1 MEACQGFFRI
11 YALCFACVIL
21 TLKTITKKSLK
32 DHHNMSNS
40 EPEVDWAV
48 FIPAVIIVLVCAIPL
63 MIFPESASQIL
74 ADGRKIIMT
83 NFLWLYL
90 IVGISTT
97 LFCLWL
103 VLGRYAHVKLGA
115 PDESPE
121 YSDMHWVAMMFTTAI
136 GASVIAWGFAEPI
149 FYLQTPPLGIEVGS
163 TKSFEWAHM
172 YPLLHWGIVPWSMY
186 ALPAVPIAYMLYV
199 KRYPVLRI
207 SSACDGALPKR
218 GRDQIKT
225 IIDILIVLGIV
236 GGVATSLG
244 LGVPLLSAMLST
256 LFEVPDS
263 MVIKMSVLSL
273 WTLLFG
279 ASVYRGLKSGI
290 KVLADINIV
299 LAIFAIF
306 FVLIA
311 GPGVFIMDLTVNSIG
326 LMFNNF
332 ISTATW
338 TDPIENGSFP
348 EDWTGFYWGWWLAYT
363 GMVGLFFGR
372 ISRGRTIRQLVL
384 GVICWGCL
392 GTWLFLA
399 VMGGYSLYLET
410 TGTLAVKEILS
421 TQGMSF
427 VNALVIQSLPFG
439 KFTLFIFTL
448 LSIIFYATTI
458 DSSAYV
464 LSSIS
469 AKNLRSDAEPKRWN
483 RLAWAVLLALIT
495 AGILQSGAL
504 DTVLSITVL
513 SSVPLIPILFILS
526 ISLVRWLKQDF
537 GEIVRPKEI
546 SLAVEN
552 VKSNS

>member
-32 DHHNMSNS
+32 DQHNMSNS

-513 SSVPLIPILFILS
+513 SSVPLIPILLILS

-537 GEIVRPKEI
+537 GEIVSPKQI

>member
-1 MEACQGFFRI
+1 
-11 YALCFACVIL
+11 
-21 TLKTITKKSLK
+21 
-32 DHHNMSNS
+32 MSNS

-90 IVGISTT
+90 IVGISAF

-103 VLGRYAHVKLGA
+103 VLGRYAQVKLGA

-225 IIDILIVLGIV
+225 VIDILIVLGIV

-263 MVIKMSVLSL
+263 MMIKMSVLSL

-338 TDPIENGSFP
+338 TDPIENDSFP

-513 SSVPLIPILFILS
+513 SSVPLIPILLILS
-526 ISLVRWLKQDF
+526 ISLVRWLNQDF
-537 GEIVRPKEI
+537 GEIVSPKEI

-552 VKSNS
+552 VKSNSQVTTDSRFILKQNPSHTEGFLLLEELPLYLYKK

>member
-32 DHHNMSNS
+32 DQHNMSNS

-90 IVGISTT
+90 IVGISAF

-263 MVIKMSVLSL
+263 MMIKMSVLSL

-513 SSVPLIPILFILS
+513 SSVPLIPILLILS
-526 ISLVRWLKQDF
+526 ISLVRWLNQDF
-537 GEIVRPKEI
+537 GEMVSPKEI

>member
-1 MEACQGFFRI
+1 M
-11 YALCFACVIL
+11 
-21 TLKTITKKSLK
+21 K
-32 DHHNMSNS
+32 DRNNISNS
-40 EPEVDWAV
+40 QPKVDWPI
-48 FIPAVIIVLVCAIPL
+48 FIVAVIIILLCAIPL
-63 MIFPESASQIL
+63 LIFPEEASKIL
-74 ADGRKIIMT
+74 KDGRDVIMT

-90 IVGISTT
+90 IVGISAFS
-97 LFCLWL
+97 FCLWL
-103 VLGRYAHVKLGA
+103 ALGRYAHVKLGS

-121 YSDMHWVAMMFTTAI
+121 YSNIHWVSMMFTTAV

-149 FYLQTPPLGIEVGS
+149 FYLQAPPLGIEVGS
-163 TKSFEWAHM
+163 SKSFEWAHM

-186 ALPAVPIAYMLYV
+186 ALPSVPIAYMLYV
-199 KRYPVLRI
+199 RRYPVLRI

-218 GRDQIKT
+218 GRGQIKT

-244 LGVPLLSAMLST
+244 LGVPLLSAMLAT
-256 LFEVPDS
+256 LFEIPDN
-263 MVIKMSVLSL
+263 MIIKISVLSL

-290 KVLADINIV
+290 KVLANINIV
-299 LAIFAIF
+299 LAIFAIL

-332 ISTATW
+332 LRAATW
-338 TDPIENGSFP
+338 TDPIQNGSFP

-384 GVICWGCL
+384 GVICWGSL
-392 GTWLFLA
+392 GSWMFLA
-399 VMGGYSLYLET
+399 IMGGYSLYLENT
-410 TGTLAVKEILS
+410 ETLAVSEILRD
-421 TQGMSF
+421 QGMSY

-469 AKNLRSDAEPKRWN
+469 AKNLQSGAEPKRWN
-483 RLAWAVLLALIT
+483 RLTWAVLLALIS
-495 AGILQSGAL
+495 AGILRTGAL

-513 SSVPLIPILFILS
+513 SSVPLIPILILLS
-526 ISLVRWLKQDF
+526 ISLVRWLKKDF
-537 GEIVRPKEI
+537 GDIVRPKEI
-546 SLAVEN
+546 SLALKD
-552 VKSNS
+552 VKSDSSASQGGQSNTK